1 MEKINFHYPKNQFP
15 REELRFLLKR
25 LLPPNFKIF
34 NKSLNRTILF
44 LPDTKFVST
53 SQNEE
58 FVQ

>member
-15 REELRFLLKR
+15 GEEIRFLLKK

-34 NKSLNRTILF
+34 NKALNKAILF
-44 LPDTKFVST
+44 LPDRKFVSA

-58 FVQ
+58 FVK

>member
-15 REELRFLLKR
+15 QEELRFLLKR

-58 FVQ
+58 FVK